1 MSVDADTKRPLE
13 GVRVLDLS
21 RLVAG
26 NILTHVLADFGAEV
40 IKIEPSG
47 GDPLRAWQI
56 KGISTYWKTYCRN
69 KKSVSLNLRTQQA
82 KALLFRLIERAD
94 VFVENFRPGT
104 LERMGLA
111 PDTLLACNPGLVVV
125 RISGWGQT
133 GPYRHR
139 PGFGTLI
146 EGYSGFA
153 AMNGFADREPVLPP
167 IQLADSVA
175 GLQGATATL
184 LALRHREVN
193 GGTGQIVD
201 LSLFEPLFSILGPH
215 AANYRLTGKPKAR
228 TGSRSTTAA
237 PRNVYR
243 TRDGK
248 WLCLSASMQ
257 GMAERLFKAIGRED
271 LIGNPSYASNADRIE
286 HGEELDAIIGAFVGR
301 RTLAENLS
309 FFEQSDVTIGA
320 VNDISDIM
328 EDDYIRERG
337 VLCEISDHEMG
348 SIPVHAAVPR
358 LSETPGQI
366 MRPAPWLGEHNA
378 EVIGQ
383 LGYPDVDIAR
393 FYEAGVLCDAT
404 VRTTEGDM

>member
-1 MSVDADTKRPLE
+1 MSADAGTKRPLD

-40 IKIEPSG
+40 IKIEPPG
-47 GDPLRAWQI
+47 GDPLRAWRVE
-56 KGISTYWKTYCRN
+56 GISTYWKTYCRN
-69 KKSVSLNLRTQQA
+69 KKSVSLNLRKQQA
-82 KALLFRLIERAD
+82 KALLFRLVERAD

-111 PDTLLACNPGLVVV
+111 PETLLTCNPGLVVV

-193 GGTGQIVD
+193 GGGGQVVD
-201 LSLFEPLFSILGPH
+201 LSLFEPLFSILGPQ
-215 AANYRLTGKPKAR
+215 AANYKLAGKPKAR

-243 TRDGK
+243 TMDDK
-248 WLCLSASMQ
+248 WLCLSASIQ

-271 LIGNPSYASNADRIE
+271 LISNPRYASNADRVK
-286 HGEELDAIIGAFVGR
+286 HGEELDAIIGAFVHR

-309 FFEQSDVTIGA
+309 FFEQSDVTVGA
-320 VNDISDIM
+320 VNDISDIV
-328 EDDYIRERG
+328 EDTYIREREI
-337 VLCEISDHEMG
+337 LCEINDSEMG
-348 SIPVHAAVPR
+348 SIPVHAPVPR
-358 LSETPGQI
+358 LSETPGEI
-366 MRPAPWLGEHNA
+366 TRPAPWLGEHNVA
-378 EVIGQ
+378 VIGE
-383 LGYPDVDIAR
+383 LGYPDADIAR
-393 FYEAGVLCDAT
+393 FYESGILCDE
-404 VRTTEGDM
+404 R

>member
-201 LSLFEPLFSILGPH
+201 LSLFEPLFSIL
-215 AANYRLTGKPKAR
+215 
-228 TGSRSTTAA
+228 
-237 PRNVYR
+237 
-243 TRDGK
+243 
-248 WLCLSASMQ
+248 
-257 GMAERLFKAIGRED
+257 
-271 LIGNPSYASNADRIE
+271 
-286 HGEELDAIIGAFVGR
+286 
-301 RTLAENLS
+301 
-309 FFEQSDVTIGA
+309 
-320 VNDISDIM
+320 
-328 EDDYIRERG
+328 
-337 VLCEISDHEMG
+337 
-348 SIPVHAAVPR
+348 
-358 LSETPGQI
+358 
-366 MRPAPWLGEHNA
+366 
-378 EVIGQ
+378 
-383 LGYPDVDIAR
+383 
-393 FYEAGVLCDAT
+393 
-404 VRTTEGDM
+404 

>member
-337 VLCEISDHEMG
+337 VLCEISDHEMS

>member
-1 MSVDADTKRPLE
+1 MPADSDTKRPLD

-26 NILTHVLADFGAEV
+26 NVLTHVLADFGAEV
-40 IKIEPSG
+40 IKVEPPG
-47 GDPLRAWQI
+47 GDPLRAWRVE
-56 KGISTYWKTYCRN
+56 GISTYWKTYCRN
-69 KKSVSLNLRTQQA
+69 KKSISLNLRKQQA
-82 KALLFRLIERAD
+82 KALLLHLVERSD

-111 PDTLLACNPGLVVV
+111 PETLLKCNPQLVVV

-193 GGTGQIVD
+193 GGGGQVID
-201 LSLFEPLFSILGPH
+201 LSLFEPLFSILGPQ
-215 AANYRLTGKPKAR
+215 AANYKLTARPKAR

-243 TRDGK
+243 TKDNK

-257 GMAERLFKAIGRED
+257 GMAERLFRAIGRED
-271 LIGNPSYASNADRIE
+271 LIGNPRYASNADRVK
-286 HGEELDAIIGAFVGR
+286 HGEELDAVIGAFVCR
-301 RTLAENLS
+301 RTLAESLA
-309 FFEQSDVTIGA
+309 FFEQSDVTVGA
-320 VNDISDIM
+320 VNDISDLM
-328 EDDYIRERG
+328 EDSYIRQRG
-337 VLCEISDHEMG
+337 ILREISDSEIG

-358 LSETPGQI
+358 LSKTPGKI
-366 MRPAPWLGEHNA
+366 TRPAPRLGEHNA
-378 EVIGQ
+378 AVIGE
-383 LGYPDVDIAR
+383 LGYAEADIAA
-393 FYEAGVLCDAT
+393 FYEAGILCH
-404 VRTTEGDM
+404 EQ